1 MTASVTAVTDWNPL
15 DPDYENTFYDLS
27 SWTSD
32 QQAELTASLAQA
44 NIPHAWV
51 ELELVVP
58 AEMEDTM
65 DKLFDRLE
73 KELGIGVAAVSGGV
87 DDDDDITEYELDEYT
102 IAERRE
108 LTELLVL
115 NRITH
120 RWKEHTLIVPTAA
133 EEIVDGLLDDFD
145 NGEVVIEDDDEES

>member
-27 SWTSD
+27 SWTTD

-73 KELGIGVAAVSGGV
+73 KELGIGIAAVSGGV
-87 DDDDDITEYELDEYT
+87 DDDDDITEYELDDYT
-102 IAERRE
+102 IVERRE

-145 NGEVVIEDDDEES
+145 NGDVVIEDDDEEL

>member
-1 MTASVTAVTDWNPL
+1 VTDWNPL

-27 SWTSD
+27 SWTTD

-73 KELGIGVAAVSGGV
+73 KELGIGIAAVSGGV

-102 IAERRE
+102 IVERRE

>member
-1 MTASVTAVTDWNPL
+1 LTASVTAVTDWNPL

-65 DKLFDRLE
+65 DTLFDRLE
-73 KELGIGVAAVSGGV
+73 KELGIGIAAVSGGV

>member
-27 SWTSD
+27 SWTTD

-73 KELGIGVAAVSGGV
+73 KELGIGIAAVSGGV

-102 IAERRE
+102 IVERRE

-145 NGEVVIEDDDEES
+145 NGDVVIEDDDEEL

>member
-1 MTASVTAVTDWNPL
+1 MTDWNPL

-65 DKLFDRLE
+65 DTLFDRLE
-73 KELGIGVAAVSGGV
+73 KELGIGIAAVSGGV

-133 EEIVDGLLDDFD
+133 EDIVDGLLDDFD

>member
-1 MTASVTAVTDWNPL
+1 MTDWNPL